1 MSRCRCVLGFSASA
15 TVSLFCFC
23 LLFQGVRVGC
33 LFQPNFGLER
43 AKYHSPCGFF
53 RFWMRKCAGLVHSST
68 ALIYMRIEPVSCWL
82 GMLAMVT
89 YRCMLPPKTG
99 GREKENTKYNTFRA
113 PCSTFYLFFCFV
125 LFYVLCFVQ
134 PWLGFLPSCVFL
146 APPAF
151 KTRMYM

>member
-53 RFWMRKCAGLVHSST
+53 RFWMRNCAGLVHSST

-82 GMLAMVT
+82 GTWVLASCPRVFSSPPPLLRLECICKFKITIWYILILWATTSTQIPNTALFT
-89 YRCMLPPKTG
+89 YYYYTTLTLPYCTDPLF
-99 GREKENTKYNTFRA
+99 TF
-113 PCSTFYLFFCFV
+113 L
-125 LFYVLCFVQ
+125 
-134 PWLGFLPSCVFL
+134 
-146 APPAF
+146 
-151 KTRMYM
+151 